1 MNGLYH
7 TDFYFFFIFSI
18 LKTVEEKDAFAS
30 SQWSHICFYRLQYL
44 TNWA

>member
-1 MNGLYH
+1 MARTMNGLYH

-30 SQWSHICFYRLQYL
+30 SQ
-44 TNWA
+44 